1 LLSHTTVCR
10 WRLHLRSFLRLL
22 HRRPRLLRLHLS
34 LLLHPWIR
42 HTWNSPLIHLRLP
55 HLPLPPW
62 VRTTRTH
69 TAAADTLKAHAS
81 LI

>member
-1 LLSHTTVCR
+1 M
-10 WRLHLRSFLRLL
+10 HLRSFLRLL

-42 HTWNSPLIHLRLP
+42 HTWDSPLIHLRLL
-55 HLPLPPW
+55 HLRLHPW
-62 VRTTRTH
+62 ITH
-69 TAAADTLKAHAS
+69 NAAADTLKAHAS